1 MSGQTTVTIVVRDA
15 GSDRYASPPEGRSG
29 KAFEENGQD

>member
-1 MSGQTTVTIVVRDA
+1 MSGQTTVKLGA
-15 GSDRYASPPEGRSG
+15 RYASSNRCASPPEGRSS